1 MSLFEKRVNALIAKA
16 SAHTAVGHHHKA
28 LKVNVRALKLLDAA
42 VSADPTG
49 VARIAN
55 QPAVA
60 RLHYDQAALHHNLG
74 AGEEAVRAARTA
86 ENLYTDIDP
95 SHGNPAEV
103 EAVVRQFR
111 SAHPDDT
118 ESFEELIGNAANA
131 RSQLAWMLACHNGSN
146 AANAVERLAAN
157 AVRTYEELIRVSR
170 TYGPDDL
177 RLVVAQT
184 AQAHELLR
192 R

>member
-1 MSLFEKRVNALIAKA
+1 MSLLEKRVNALIAKA
-16 SAHTAVGHHHKA
+16 AAHAAAGHHHKA

-42 VSADPTG
+42 VRADPTG
-49 VARIAN
+49 ITRIAN
-55 QPAVA
+55 QPAAA

-74 AGEEAVRAARTA
+74 AGEEAVKAARTA
-86 ENLYTDIDP
+86 EHLYTDIDP
-95 SHGNPAEV
+95 THGNPADV

-111 SAHPDDT
+111 RAHPGDT
-118 ESFEELIGNAANA
+118 TSFEELIGNAANS
-131 RSQLAWMLACHNGSN
+131 RSQLAWMLACHHGAKASD
-146 AANAVERLAAN
+146 AVERLSAN